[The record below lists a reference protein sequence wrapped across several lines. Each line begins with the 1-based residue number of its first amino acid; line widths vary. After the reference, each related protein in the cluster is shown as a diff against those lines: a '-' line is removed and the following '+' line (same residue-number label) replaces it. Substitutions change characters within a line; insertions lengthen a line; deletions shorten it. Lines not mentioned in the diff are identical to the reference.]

1 MARNK
6 ARPAAPWWSAPGS
19 PPTEEQLHGQVRDV
33 IYSAVPRQFADAV
46 DRLSFHVMSVGEGG
60 HVLGATRVEVHSAR
74 LRDLLI
80 RDGDLVTVSGTRAP
94 HGELLAQAV
103 TNHTTRT
110 RLALGAART
119 ALDRWRAA
127 LGVLSFV
134 AVPAFILALIS
145 LVCGRLAEAVL
156 LGVPCLAVWALWL
169 RQQGKAA

>member
-6 ARPAAPWWSAPGS
+6 AKPVAPWWSAQGS
-19 PPTEEQLHGQVRDV
+19 PPSEEQLHGQVRDV
-33 IYSAVPRQFADAV
+33 IYSTAPRQFADAV

-74 LRDLLI
+74 LRDLVI

-134 AVPAFILALIS
+134 AVPAFILALVS
-145 LVCGRLAEAVL
+145 LACGRLGEAGL
-156 LGVPCLAVWALWL
+156 LGVPCLVVWALWL
-169 RQQGKAA
+169 RQQKKTA